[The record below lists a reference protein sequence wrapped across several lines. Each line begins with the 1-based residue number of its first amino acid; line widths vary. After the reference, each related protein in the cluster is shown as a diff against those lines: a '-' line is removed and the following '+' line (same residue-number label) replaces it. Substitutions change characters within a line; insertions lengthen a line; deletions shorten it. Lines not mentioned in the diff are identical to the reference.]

1 MDTHMRNILCATYLS
16 PYGLSNQLSP
26 RNCECG
32 STVLSKGGGKVQPW
46 LLQNLELLYLRHV
59 RIERFGYVYMLALG
73 FKSQGDTLRL
83 IVFLI
88 IEFQYTHRSSNW
100 DYGFIYF
107 DMAIADDEIWQTPK
121 KATMSS
127 GQMILPKKM
136 YSRQMILP
144 KKMRAQKKAEGL
156 PKTMYPR
163 KMVLPKKM
171 FPLRQKRKR
180 KIRQKMQILFLFSS
194 N

>member
-1 MDTHMRNILCATYLS
+1 MDTHMRNILCATYPS

-46 LLQNLELLYLRHV
+46 LLQNPKLLYLPHV

-73 FKSQGDTLRL
+73 FKSQGDTLCL
-83 IVFLI
+83 IVLLI
-88 IEFQYTHRSSNW
+88 IEFQYTRIGIMISSILTW
-100 DYGFIYF
+100 LSR
-107 DMAIADDEIWQTPK
+107 MMKEWQTPK

-144 KKMRAQKKAEGL
+144 KKCAPKKKQKVYQRRCTLDRWSCQKRCSLCAKKGSERFG
-156 PKTMYPR
+156 R
-163 KMVLPKKM
+163 KM
-171 FPLRQKRKR
+171 
-180 KIRQKMQILFLFSS
+180 
-194 N
+194 

>member
-1 MDTHMRNILCATYLS
+1 MDTHMRNILCATYPS
-16 PYGLSNQLSP
+16 PYGLSNQLSL

-73 FKSQGDTLRL
+73 FKSQGDTLCL

-88 IEFQYTHRSSNW
+88 IEFQYTHKSSNW

-107 DMAIADDEIWQTPK
+107 DQR
-121 KATMSS
+121 
-127 GQMILPKKM
+127 
-136 YSRQMILP
+136 RQRCPLGRWFYQRRCTLGRWFYQ

-163 KMVLPKKM
+163 QMVLPKKI

-180 KIRQKMQILFLFSS
+180 KIRRKMQILFLFSS